1 MKKNRNLYLLISL
14 IALSLITAFVLI
26 WNSSDSADI
35 DKSLFKIAADNKVD
49 KIQFESAKGKVEL
62 TFNGSKWLVNNQQ
75 EADAQM
81 VTVFFASLLQSEPKR
96 ELTGA
101 FRDSIQQRMKQTG
114 IQVKLWEGD
123 VLVKE
128 MTVVGNEPK
137 TETYFQL
144 PGEQPYF
151 VTIPGYRVYVA
162 SIFELT
168 ANEWRDKRIFNF
180 NWQNFK
186 SLKSHLP
193 ADSAQDFTVT
203 LANGLFGIEEVA
215 VTDTTKLSQYLESIF
230 NLRAD
235 RFLTSEEIQQNDSLL
250 GTKPVATLTIQ
261 DIAKHQ
267 IQLSVFGNS
276 KNSAGIL
283 ATLNQEPV
291 LLRKEALMAVLRKRT
306 YFVMK
311 P

>member
-1 MKKNRNLYLLISL
+1 MKENRNLYLLISL

-26 WNSSDSADI
+26 WNGSDSADV

-49 KIQFESAKGKVEL
+49 KILFESAKGKVEL
-62 TFNGSKWLVNNQQ
+62 TFNGSKWMVNGKQ

-81 VTVFFASLLQSEPKR
+81 VTVFFASLLQAEPKR
-96 ELTGA
+96 QLTGT
-101 FRDSIQQRMKQTG
+101 FQDSIQQRMKQAGTL
-114 IQVKLWEGD
+114 VKLWEGD
-123 VLVKE
+123 AVVKE

-144 PGEQPYF
+144 SDEEPYF

-168 ANEWRDKRIFNF
+168 ANEWRDKRVFNF

-193 ADSAQDFTVT
+193 SDSAQDFTVT
-203 LANGLFGIEEVA
+203 LSNGLFGIEEVA

-235 RFLTSEEIQQNDSLL
+235 HFLTNEEVQQNDNVLAS
-250 GTKPVATLTIQ
+250 KPVMVLTIQ

-267 IQLSVFGNS
+267 IQLAILGNPKS
-276 KNSAGIL
+276 GVGML
-283 ATLNQEPV
+283 ATINQEPV
-291 LLRKEALMAVLRKRT
+291 LLRNEALAAVLRKRS
-306 YFVMK
+306 YFALN

>member
-1 MKKNRNLYLLISL
+1 MQENRNLYLLISL

-26 WNSSDSADI
+26 WNGSDSADI
-35 DKSLFKIAADNKVD
+35 DKSLFKIAAENKVH
-49 KIQFESAKGKVEL
+49 KIQFESAKGTVEL

-81 VTVFFASLLQSEPKR
+81 VTVFFASLLQVESKR
-96 ELTGA
+96 ELTGT
-101 FRDSIQQRMKQTG
+101 FRDSIQQRLKQTG

-123 VLVKE
+123 VIVKE
-128 MTVVGNEPK
+128 MTVVGNEQK

-144 PGEQPYF
+144 PGEEPYF

-193 ADSAQDFTVT
+193 ADSAQDFTVS
-203 LANGLFGIEEVA
+203 LGDGLFGIEEVA
-215 VTDTTKLSQYLESIF
+215 VTDTTKLSQDLESVF

-235 RFLTSEEIQQNDSLL
+235 RFLTAEEIQQEDSLL
-250 GTKPVATLTIQ
+250 AAKPILVLTIQ

-267 IQLSVFGNS
+267 LRLSVMGNS
-276 KNSAGIL
+276 KKSGGLI
-283 ATLNQEPV
+283 ATINQEPIM
-291 LLRKEALMAVLRKRT
+291 LQPRRFEPLFRKRS
-306 YFVMK
+306 YFVLK
-311 P
+311 